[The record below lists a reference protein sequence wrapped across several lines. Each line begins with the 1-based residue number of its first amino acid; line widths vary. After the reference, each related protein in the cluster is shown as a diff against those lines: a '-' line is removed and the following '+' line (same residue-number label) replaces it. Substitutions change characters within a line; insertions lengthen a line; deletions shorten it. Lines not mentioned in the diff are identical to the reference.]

1 MSGVFITG
9 VAGFLGSHMARHFSS
24 LGWKIHGTDAC
35 DAEAVSDLGLTTF
48 HSARLPDGRL
58 GEWIGSAQVDL
69 LVHCAGRASVPLS
82 MTNPTEDF
90 EGNTRVVQDLLESCR
105 AIGFSGGVLL
115 MSSAAVYGNPDAM
128 PVGEDAKV
136 RPVSAYGY
144 HKRQAELLFE
154 EYARIFGL
162 KTGVLRIFSAYGAG
176 LRRQVLW
183 DLSEKILSGSGPLVL
198 QGTGAE
204 TRDFIHASDVARAA
218 ALIAERGAMEGEVYN
233 VASGEEMPIRR
244 LAALLCESLGVEREL
259 KDSGRLPDGVPARWL
274 ADISRLRALGF
285 EPSVS
290 FPDGVAEFAAWARTL
305 LTPV

>member
-1 MSGVFITG
+1 MSRVFITG
-9 VAGFLGSHMARHFSS
+9 VAGFLGSHMARHFGR

-35 DAEAVSDLGLTTF
+35 NGGAVSDLGLTTF
-48 HSARLPDGRL
+48 HSARLPAAAL
-58 GEWIGSAQVDL
+58 GDWIAAAEADL
-69 LVHCAGRASVPLS
+69 VVHCAGRASVPLS
-82 MTNPTEDF
+82 MTNPADDF
-90 EGNTRVVQDLLESCR
+90 EGNTRVAQDLLESCR
-105 AIGFSGGVLL
+105 ALGFSGGVLL

-128 PVGEDAKV
+128 PVGEDARV

-218 ALIAERGAMEGEVYN
+218 ALIAGRGAMEGEVYN

-244 LAALLCESLGVEREL
+244 LATLLCESLGVEREL

-285 EPSVS
+285 EPSVR